1 MPQRTLTED
10 TLQEIIRRVVEV
22 AHPERI
28 IMFGSAAR
36 GEMGPNSDVDLL
48 VIKGGEYNQSRLTG
62 DIYMNLFGVGIGVDV
77 ILATPEQVE
86 KYRNINYLIIA
97 PAIREGKEVYHV

>member
-1 MPQRTLTED
+1 MNTVRD
-10 TLQEIIRRVVEV
+10 EILHVIINRIVEV

-28 IMFGSAAR
+28 IMFGSSAR

-48 VIKGGEYNQSRLTG
+48 VIKDGNFDYYHLLG

-77 ILATPEQVE
+77 ILATPKQVE
-86 KYRNINYLIIA
+86 KYKNINYLIIA
-97 PAIREGKEVYHV
+97 PAIREGKEVYHA